1 MQRDYQKAREYLL
14 KITQE
19 VWPTDSAVVRRGG
32 PSRLVAKQGQRG
44 EDIKLSVDDNVAV
57 LAGVAAG
64 MVGRMWL
71 RGEGVRRDPS
81 RAWVWFSRG
90 ADQGDP
96 ESLNGLGIMF
106 RDGLG
111 ISKDIKKAAE
121 YFEAA
126 ASHHSI
132 DGCVNLAKIHLKMK
146 DLASAAKWF
155 DAALKFGNAF
165 EAYYYLALINV
176 KSAQFAIEPLDG
188 TYKVG
193 PHGTASYER
202 CRNAVSGYKYVV
214 ERADWKDG
222 TFTRAERAW
231 SKGFPAKALLGWVLA
246 GEKGFEAAQN
256 NVAWVLDRDKKRLRL
271 DAIDAPENNSTD
283 RLALIHWIR
292 SAAQDNVDALVKM
305 GDYYFHG
312 LGLGEQST
320 SAHWHSSPS
329 STTSPLPPLATASYD
344 KAAACYSSAAERQTS
359 ALAYWNMGFLYEKG
373 LGVAKKDYNLAK
385 RYYDMA
391 LDLNPQEAYLPVF
404 LSLTKLFL
412 MAFWDAFAHKDAS
425 ALSLLNGAAFGRGA
439 SQGNLLGSSGPGPY
453 TEADEIRLRM
463 EAEEQAQEEAR
474 SSDYYEDEGGDP
486 NLPETYADAGVK
498 RSRSGHEDKEGVEE
512 DNIDDTIE
520 GLMIVIGL
528 AALAWLVYARQGVQM
543 RLERMRRENQGATTA
558 GGGQQDDGTQQGPPA
573 VDPNQPFG
581 WPLQDGNAYA
591 GL

>member
-1 MQRDYQKAREYLL
+1 
-14 KITQE
+14 
-19 VWPTDSAVVRRGG
+19 
-32 PSRLVAKQGQRG
+32 
-44 EDIKLSVDDNVAV
+44 
-57 LAGVAAG
+57 
-64 MVGRMWL
+64 
-71 RGEGVRRDPS
+71 
-81 RAWVWFSRG
+81 
-90 ADQGDP
+90 
-96 ESLNGLGIMF
+96 
-106 RDGLG
+106 
-111 ISKDIKKAAE
+111 
-121 YFEAA
+121 
-126 ASHHSI
+126 
-132 DGCVNLAKIHLKMK
+132 
-146 DLASAAKWF
+146 
-155 DAALKFGNAF
+155 
-165 EAYYYLALINV
+165 
-176 KSAQFAIEPLDG
+176 
-188 TYKVG
+188 
-193 PHGTASYER
+193 
-202 CRNAVSGYKYVV
+202 
-214 ERADWKDG
+214 
-222 TFTRAERAW
+222 
-231 SKGFPAKALLGWVLA
+231 
-246 GEKGFEAAQN
+246 
-256 NVAWVLDRDKKRLRL
+256 
-271 DAIDAPENNSTD
+271 
-283 RLALIHWIR
+283 
-292 SAAQDNVDALVKM
+292 
-305 GDYYFHG
+305 
-312 LGLGEQST
+312 
-320 SAHWHSSPS
+320 
-329 STTSPLPPLATASYD
+329 
-344 KAAACYSSAAERQTS
+344 
-359 ALAYWNMGFLYEKG
+359 MGFLYEKG

-558 GGGQQDDGTQQGPPA
+558 GGDQQDDGMQQGPPA